1 MARGARQ
8 AAKPL
13 SPLAAEAAFE
23 REIGVF
29 RTEAESAAQFFY
41 AFLAI
46 HAAVAAKRP
55 VLNHINTAPLFWKT
69 MLGALQT
76 ASFAALGRVF
86 DEKSTHNVGTLLR
99 LAQNHPQ
106 IFSRAALARRN
117 QGSAATPLAW
127 LGSYTKSVYEPKP
140 ADFRHLCGY
149 VSKHR
154 KIYADKYRP
163 LRHQVFAHKGLS
175 DARGG
180 VGAVRAH
187 LSMRPSAI

>member
-29 RTEAESAAQFFY
+29 RTEAELAAQFFY

-76 ASFAALGRVF
+76 APSPRSAASLMKNPRTMSAHCCAWRRIIRRYSRGP
-86 DEKSTHNVGTLLR
+86 R
-99 LAQNHPQ
+99 L
-106 IFSRAALARRN
+106 RAATRVQPQRRLP
-117 QGSAATPLAW
+117 GSAATRRAFTSRSLPISGACAAMSASIAKFTPTSTGLCATRC
-127 LGSYTKSVYEPKP
+127 LHTRGSPT
-140 ADFRHLCGY
+140 L
-149 VSKHR
+149 
-154 KIYADKYRP
+154 
-163 LRHQVFAHKGLS
+163 
-175 DARGG
+175 
-180 VGAVRAH
+180 GAV
-187 LSMRPSAI
+187 SALFARTCL